1 MKTDDLI
8 SLLAAGAA
16 PVPRRAAATTIAVAT
31 AAGIALATSM
41 MLLTMGARP
50 DLGQAI
56 LSPTFW
62 IKALFAAAVAGA
74 SFVTLTRLARPGVN
88 ARAGGV
94 VAISVPVLLL
104 WLAAIAVY
112 SSAPIPERAA
122 MLWGQTWRICT
133 LNIALISVPIFAAA
147 FFALRQLAPTRLT
160 QAGACAGALSGA
172 ASAAIYALHC
182 PETALPFMALWYVA
196 GIAVPTSV
204 GAWLGPRVL
213 KW

>member
-1 MKTDDLI
+1 MKTDELI

-16 PVPRRAAATTIAVAT
+16 PVPRRAASATIAVAM
-31 AAGIALATSM
+31 AVGIALAASM

-50 DLGQAI
+50 DLGQAV
-56 LSPTFW
+56 LRPMFW
-62 IKALFAAAVAGA
+62 MKVLFPGAVAGA
-74 SFVTLTRLARPGVN
+74 SFVALTRLARPGVN

-94 VAISVPVLLL
+94 AISVPVLVL
-104 WLAAIAVY
+104 WLLAIAAY
-112 SSAPIPERAA
+112 AGASIPERSA
-122 MLWGQTWRICT
+122 MVWGLTWRVCT
-133 LNIALISVPIFAAA
+133 LNIALISIPIFAAA

-196 GIAVPTSV
+196 GIAVPTGV

-213 KW
+213 RW

>member
-1 MKTDDLI
+1 MKTDELI

-16 PVPRRAAATTIAVAT
+16 PVPRRAAFRTIA
-31 AAGIALATSM
+31 AAIAVGIALAASV

-50 DLGQAI
+50 DLKQAV
-56 LSPTFW
+56 LLPTFW
-62 IKALFAAAVAGA
+62 IKVLFAAAVAGA
-74 SFVTLTRLARPGVN
+74 SFVALTRLARPGVN
-88 ARAGGV
+88 ARASGI
-94 VAISVPVLLL
+94 AIVLPVLLL
-104 WLAAIAVY
+104 WLLAIAVY
-112 SSAPIPERAA
+112 SSTPTPERAA
-122 MLWGQTWRICT
+122 MLWGQTWRICA

-160 QAGACAGALSGA
+160 QAGACAGAFSGA
-172 ASAAIYALHC
+172 AGAAIYALHC

-213 KW
+213 RW

>member
-1 MKTDDLI
+1 MKTDELI

-16 PVPRRAAATTIAVAT
+16 PVPRRAATKTIAVAV
-31 AAGIALATSM
+31 AAGIALAASM

-94 VAISVPVLLL
+94 AISVPVLLL
-104 WLAAIAVY
+104 WVAAIAVY
-112 SSAPIPERAA
+112 SSTPIPERAA

>member
-1 MKTDDLI
+1 MKTDELI

-16 PVPRRAAATTIAVAT
+16 PVPRRAASTTIAVAM
-31 AAGIALATSM
+31 AAGILLAGLM

-62 IKALFAAAVAGA
+62 IKVLFAAAVAGA
-74 SFVTLTRLARPGVN
+74 SFVALTRLARPGVN
-88 ARAGGV
+88 ARAS
-94 VAISVPVLLL
+94 AIAITVPVLLL
-104 WLAAIAVY
+104 WLLAIAAY
-112 SSAPIPERAA
+112 ASTPLPERAA
-122 MLWGQTWRICT
+122 MVWGQTWRVCT
-133 LNIALISVPIFAAA
+133 LNIALISVPIFVAA

-172 ASAAIYALHC
+172 ASAAIYAFHC
-182 PETALPFMALWYVA
+182 PETALPFMALWYVT
-196 GIAVPTSV
+196 GIAVPVSV

-213 KW
+213 RW

>member
-1 MKTDDLI
+1 MKTDELI

-16 PVPRRAAATTIAVAT
+16 PVPRRAASTTIAAAT
-31 AAGIALATSM
+31 AAGVALAALM
-41 MLLTMGARP
+41 MLLTIGARP
-50 DLGQAI
+50 DLKQAVM
-56 LSPTFW
+56 LPTFW
-62 IKALFAAAVAGA
+62 IKVLFATVVAGA

-94 VAISVPVLLL
+94 AIGVPVLLL

-112 SSAPIPERAA
+112 SITPIPERSA

-133 LNIALISVPIFAAA
+133 LNIALISAPIFAAA

-172 ASAAIYALHC
+172 AGAAIYALHC
-182 PETALPFMALWYVA
+182 PETALPFLALWYVA
-196 GIAVPTSV
+196 GIAVPTSI

-213 KW
+213 RW

>member
-1 MKTDDLI
+1 MKTDELI

-16 PVPRRAAATTIAVAT
+16 PVPRRAASTTIAVTT
-31 AAGIALATSM
+31 AAGITLAAMM

-56 LSPTFW
+56 LRPMFW
-62 IKALFAAAVAGA
+62 MKVLFPVTVAGA
-74 SFVTLTRLARPGVN
+74 SFVALTRLARPSVN
-88 ARAGGV
+88 ARASALV
-94 VAISVPVLLL
+94 ITVPVLVL
-104 WLAAIAVY
+104 WLLAIAAY
-112 SSAPIPERAA
+112 AGAPIPERSA
-122 MLWGQTWRICT
+122 MVWELTWQICT
-133 LNIALISVPIFAAA
+133 LNIALISAPIFAAA

-160 QAGACAGALSGA
+160 QTGACAGALSGA

-196 GIAVPTSV
+196 GIAVPTSI

-213 KW
+213 RW

>member
-1 MKTDDLI
+1 MKTDELI

-16 PVPRRAAATTIAVAT
+16 PVPRRAASTTIAVTT
-31 AAGIALATSM
+31 AAGITLAAMM

-56 LSPTFW
+56 LRPMFW
-62 IKALFAAAVAGA
+62 MKVLFPVTVAGA
-74 SFVTLTRLARPGVN
+74 SFVALTRLARPGVN
-88 ARAGGV
+88 ARAS
-94 VAISVPVLLL
+94 AIVITVPVLVL
-104 WLAAIAVY
+104 WLLAIAAY
-112 SSAPIPERAA
+112 AGAPIPERSA
-122 MLWGQTWRICT
+122 MVWGLTWQICT
-133 LNIALISVPIFAAA
+133 LNIALISAPIFAAA

-160 QAGACAGALSGA
+160 QTGACAGALSGA

-196 GIAVPTSV
+196 GIAVPTSI

-213 KW
+213 RW